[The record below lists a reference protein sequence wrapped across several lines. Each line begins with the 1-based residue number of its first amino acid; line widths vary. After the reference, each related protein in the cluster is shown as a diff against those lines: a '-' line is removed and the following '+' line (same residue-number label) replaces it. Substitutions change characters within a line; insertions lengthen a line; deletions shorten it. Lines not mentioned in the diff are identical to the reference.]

1 MARYINGGHRPL
13 ITGSWIPLAARVKTR
28 PASLIWKIINM
39 REEIGIGNTAVR
51 RDAGVTLAS
60 GEVNNK
66 GALRLQM
73 HNKES
78 K

>member
-1 MARYINGGHRPL
+1 
-13 ITGSWIPLAARVKTR
+13 
-28 PASLIWKIINM
+28 M